1 MSFDISDTL
10 APNSDQLDA
19 VDLLGG
25 PQTFTVDR
33 VTKGNAEQPIQIHFR
48 EFPRP
53 WRPGVN
59 QRRVLGNVWGT
70 ESAAWAGR
78 RLTLFCDQEVAYG
91 GQKVGGIRVSHMSNI
106 TKRTGTPIIP
116 TRGKSTIYN
125 VDPLREDARP
135 ATPTREP
142 HPRDA
147 LLADIKTAAEA
158 AGVDLATIA
167 KDWAESHDG
176 QPIKEATDLGGLELL
191 RDDLQGRAS

>member
-1 MSFDISDTL
+1 MDISDTL

-33 VTKGNAEQPIQIHFR
+33 VTKGNAEQPIQVHFA

-70 ESAAWAGR
+70 DSAVWAGR

-91 GQKVGGIRVSHMSNI
+91 GQKVGGIRVSHMSHI
-106 TKRTGTPIIP
+106 KKRTGTPIIP

-125 VDPLREDARP
+125 VDPLADAPTAAP
-135 ATPTREP
+135 ANPE
-142 HPRDA
+142 RDA
-147 LLADIKTAAEA
+147 LLADIMAAA
-158 AGVDLATIA
+158 AKASVPLADVAAT
-167 KDWAESHDG
+167 WSESHDG
-176 QPIKEATDLGGLELL
+176 QAIKDATDIGGLELL
-191 RDDLQGRAS
+191 RDDLNGRAS

>member
-1 MSFDISDTL
+1 MDISDTL

-19 VDLLGG
+19 VDLRH
-25 PQTFTVDR
+25 PMTFTVDR

-70 ESAAWAGR
+70 DSTAWAGR

-91 GQKVGGIRVSHMSNI
+91 GQKVGGIRVSHMSDI

-125 VDPLREDARP
+125 VDPLKEQP
-135 ATPTREP
+135 APTPP
-142 HPRDA
+142 AANPNAD
-147 LLADIKTAAEA
+147 LLAQIKTAAEN
-158 AGVDLATIA
+158 AGVSLADIA
-167 KDWAESHDG
+167 TEWAEMHDG
-176 QPIKEATDLGGLELL
+176 QPIKDATDVGGLELL
-191 RDDLQGRAS
+191 RDDLIGRAS

>member
-1 MSFDISDTL
+1 MSFDISETL

-19 VDLLGG
+19 VDLLSG

-70 ESAAWAGR
+70 ESSAWAGR
-78 RLTLFCDQEVAYG
+78 RLTLYCDQEVAYG
-91 GQKVGGIRVSHMSNI
+91 GQKVGGIRVSHMSHI

-125 VDPLREDARP
+125 VDPLRETTPAPNEADTLRQEWKT
-135 ATPTREP
+135 ATPER
-142 HPRDA
+142 R
-147 LLADIKTAAEA
+147 AEIEA
-158 AGVDLATIA
+158 RV
-167 KDWAESHDG
+167 AE
-176 QPIKEATDLGGLELL
+176 
-191 RDDLQGRAS
+191 LQGGAA

>member
-1 MSFDISDTL
+1 MDISGTL

-19 VDLLGG
+19 VDLLSG
-25 PQTFTVDR
+25 PQTFTVER

-70 ESAAWAGR
+70 DSTAWAGR
-78 RLTLFCDQEVAYG
+78 RLTLFCDQDVAYG
-91 GQKVGGIRVSHMSNI
+91 GQKVGGIRVSHMSDI

-125 VDPLREDARP
+125 VDPLKEQAAPTPP
-135 ATPTREP
+135 ATNPNA
-142 HPRDA
+142 D
-147 LLADIKTAAEA
+147 LLAQIKTAAEN
-158 AGVDLATIA
+158 AGVSLADVATE
-167 KDWAESHDG
+167 WAETHDG
-176 QPIKEATDLGGLELL
+176 QPIKDATDIGGLELL
-191 RDDLQGRAS
+191 RDDLIGRAS

>member
-1 MSFDISDTL
+1 MDISDTL

-33 VTKGNAEQPIQIHFR
+33 VTKGNAEQPIQVHFA

-59 QRRVLGNVWGT
+59 QRRVLGNTWGT
-70 ESAAWAGR
+70 DSTAWAGR

-91 GQKVGGIRVSHMSNI
+91 GQKVGGIRVSHMSHI
-106 TKRTGTPIIP
+106 EKRTGTPIIP

-125 VDPLREDARP
+125 VDPLRETAPAPDPNAARIAELTAEWHQADPERKAAIEAEVADLRSP
-135 ATPTREP
+135 A
-142 HPRDA
+142 
-147 LLADIKTAAEA
+147 
-158 AGVDLATIA
+158 
-167 KDWAESHDG
+167 
-176 QPIKEATDLGGLELL
+176 
-191 RDDLQGRAS
+191 

>member
-1 MSFDISDTL
+1 MDISNTL

-19 VDLLGG
+19 VDLLSG

-33 VTKGNAEQPIQIHFR
+33 VTKGNAEQPIQVHFR

-70 ESAAWAGR
+70 DSAEWAGR

-91 GQKVGGIRVSHMSNI
+91 GQKVGGIRVSHMSHI
-106 TKRTGTPIIP
+106 QKRTGTPIIP

-125 VDPLREDARP
+125 VDPLKEQAPTTHTAP
-135 ATPTREP
+135 ANPE
-142 HPRDA
+142 RDA
-147 LLADIKTAAEA
+147 LLAEIKTAAGKA
-158 AGVDLATIA
+158 NVDLAAVADEWAFAHGGQSIA
-167 KDWAESHDG
+167 A
-176 QPIKEATDLGGLELL
+176 ATDIGGLELL
-191 RDDLQGRAS
+191 RDDLTARADQ

>member
-1 MSFDISDTL
+1 MDISDTL

-19 VDLLGG
+19 VDLLSG
-25 PQTFTVDR
+25 PKTLTVDR

-70 ESAAWAGR
+70 DSDLWTAR

-125 VDPLREDARP
+125 VDPLREAAPDPNAAKIAELR
-135 ATPTREP
+135 AEW
-142 HPRDA
+142 
-147 LLADIKTAAEA
+147 KTADDDRKKVIEAEVA
-158 AGVDLATIA
+158 ALTG
-167 KDWAESHDG
+167 AES
-176 QPIKEATDLGGLELL
+176 
-191 RDDLQGRAS
+191 